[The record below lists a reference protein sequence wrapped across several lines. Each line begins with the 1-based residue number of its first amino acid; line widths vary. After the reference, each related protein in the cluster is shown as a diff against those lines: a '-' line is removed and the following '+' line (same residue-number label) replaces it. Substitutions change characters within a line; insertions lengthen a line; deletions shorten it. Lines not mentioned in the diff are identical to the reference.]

1 MKRRIL
7 RFLPVF
13 VLLFPVSTHLTSPRR
28 PGAPTQVEEGTVVA
42 ASRESGRAHAS
53 GLRAR
58 IKKARRLL
66 EKHEETSADFVT
78 LAVEDSSS
86 SKIHLLTLTK
96 AAFLEKGAETVV
108 QSSLGEPLRLRVVR
122 PNYVNTAVEVTAAD
136 GRALSPLVVK
146 YPIERD
152 GKMEE
157 VAYYTSAHPSMKSS
171 ALEADGRA
179 YIRSRLD
186 DAAAALEAKGRKI
199 SPSVVNVAERLCV
212 VEHTDHKRFKTE
224 DHAEI
229 FSEISTL
236 YSLNADDT
244 YRYSVS
250 SAGAGGMVQ
259 MIPPTYEA
267 IRELYPEANLRPDFV
282 EGMRDH
288 ANAAKAMLLYM
299 QRTWDELQ
307 RREQIQQ
314 ALETNLATQAEL
326 LAAGYNS
333 NPFRLARYLER
344 GGSNWRT
351 LIPEETQMYL
361 QIYASVEDAIDFK
374 KRS

>member
-1 MKRRIL
+1 MKKRIL
-7 RFLPVF
+7 RFLPVV
-13 VLLFPVSTHLTSPRR
+13 VLLFPVSTHLTLRDRS
-28 PGAPTQVEEGTVVA
+28 GAPTEVEEGTVVA
-42 ASRESGRAHAS
+42 ASREPGRAQA
-53 GLRAR
+53 GQMRAR

-66 EKHEETSADFVT
+66 EGHEEKSAEFVT
-78 LAVEDSSS
+78 LAAEDAST
-86 SKIHLLTLTK
+86 SKIHLLTVTK
-96 AAFLEKGAETVV
+96 AAFLEKGVETVAE
-108 QSSLGEPLRLRVVR
+108 SSLGEPLRLRVVR
-122 PNYVNTAVEVTAAD
+122 PNYVNTAVEVTTAD
-136 GRALSPLVVK
+136 GRTLTPLVVK

-152 GKMEE
+152 GKVEE
-157 VAYYTSAHPSMKSS
+157 MAYYTSAHPAVKSS

-179 YIRSRLD
+179 YIRGRLD
-186 DAAAALEAKGRKI
+186 AAAAALEAKGRKI
-199 SPSVVNVAERLCV
+199 SPDVVNIAERLCV

-224 DHAEI
+224 DHGEI
-229 FSEISTL
+229 FSEIATL
-236 YSLNADDT
+236 YSVNADDT

-267 IRELYPEANLRPDFV
+267 IRELYPEANLRADFV

-314 ALETNLATQAEL
+314 ALDTGLATQTEL

-361 QIYASVEDAIDFK
+361 RIYAAVDQLVPSHA
-374 KRS
+374 RQ